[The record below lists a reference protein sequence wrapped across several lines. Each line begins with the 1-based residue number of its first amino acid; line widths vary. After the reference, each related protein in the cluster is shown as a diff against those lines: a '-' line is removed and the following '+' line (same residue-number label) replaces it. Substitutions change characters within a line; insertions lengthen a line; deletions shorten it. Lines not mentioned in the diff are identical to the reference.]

1 MLDTMHKTRAVNRRV
16 VALAVPALCLL
27 FILAPT
33 ACTKN
38 DGNNGKETQVSETPG
53 GTQPATVENPE
64 PAAPEIAVVTPDQL
78 FDLINKHK
86 NKVVLVKFWA
96 TWCAPCVEEMP
107 KVIDFYNKHKASEDL
122 ALVSVSADLTD
133 SIDDTLKPFLKE
145 KNVPFPVWV
154 IDAAGPDE
162 IVKDLEL
169 EESQWEGT
177 LPAAFLFDQQGRLDK
192 FWIGPIPDGA
202 LNEAVNALLQ

>member
-1 MLDTMHKTRAVNRRV
+1 MLDAMRKTRAVNRR
-16 VALAVPALCLL
+16 AATLAVPALCLL
-27 FILAPT
+27 FTLAPT

-38 DGNNGKETQVSETPG
+38 SGNNGKETQAPEAPAA
-53 GTQPATVENPE
+53 TQPASAENAE

-78 FDLINKHK
+78 FGVISKHK

-107 KVIDFYNKHKASEDL
+107 KVIDFYNKHMDSESL
-122 ALVSVSADLTD
+122 VLVSVSADLTD

-177 LPAAFLFDQQGRLDK
+177 LPAAFLFDQQGRLEK

-202 LNEAVNALLQ
+202 LDEAVDALLQ